1 MCLQKIK
8 LKNNTVVRRNDEG
21 RIYGMTFIDHESRT
35 VWNGSALGK
44 NLSANVFNDWWKE
57 EAVSHRQGTEQTSST
72 TLSAT
77 DKHVAEEQEETHQLF
92 DFLNKE
98 QLSDDLGRID
108 GLLPE
113 AQGEDYEEQAFANR
127 MKKKKKSKR
136 PARQQ

>member
-1 MCLQKIK
+1 MEQGI
-8 LKNNTVVRRNDEG
+8 NTVVRRNDEG

-57 EAVSHRQGTEQTSST
+57 QAVEQRQNAEQTNIKDVPFTGKS
-72 TLSAT
+72 
-77 DKHVAEEQEETHQLF
+77 VAEEKEETHQLF

-98 QLSDDLGRID
+98 QPADDFGWMD
-108 GLLPE
+108 GLGALLPQ

-127 MKKKKKSKR
+127 MKKKKKHRK
-136 PARQQ
+136 PGRQ

>member
-1 MCLQKIK
+1 
-8 LKNNTVVRRNDEG
+8 
-21 RIYGMTFIDHESRT
+21 MTFIDHESRT

-77 DKHVAEEQEETHQLF
+77 DKNVAEEQEETHQLF

-98 QLSDDLGRID
+98 QPSDDLGRIDGLD